1 MSTKTS
7 QSLKATKAKRKT
19 QTCKVFE
26 VKVDKSHLS
35 SSTLN
40 KLNLLFLEAKWL
52 YNHYLA
58 NEPLTAPWNQK
69 QVQVK
74 VKDTFENRDINITG
88 AHIKQEI
95 LQQIKQSILNLS
107 RAKKKGRK
115 VGRLKYKSEINTLN
129 LKEYNNTYRIK
140 GSRIK
145 IPNIPYLRVNG
156 LKQLEDYE
164 LANAKLIRKA
174 GDYYFHITCYK
185 DKEPQTTPPGPP
197 IGIDLGVKHQ
207 LTLSNGVQ
215 IDYQASSPEG
225 LKNKY
230 QRFSKKKK
238 RSKNQHKAKIKIQKA
253 FQHWNNQKK
262 DTTNKITKVLKD
274 TFSTICYQND
284 NIQGWQRLWGRKS
297 LSTSL
302 GGITS
307 KLKSIET
314 SREVNR
320 FYPST
325 KTCSQC
331 QHKKDKI
338 DLSERAY
345 HCEAC
350 GLSIDRDLNASIN
363 ILQEG
368 LNSTLTE
375 LRNSAVSR
383 ENIPRDTGDFKPVEM
398 EASALLLEQLNA
410 IPRVKGKHLSMKQE
424 TLVV

>member
-19 QTCKVFE
+19 QVCKVFE
-26 VKVDKSHLS
+26 VKVDKGHLS
-35 SSTLN
+35 TKVKE

-58 NEPLTAPWNQK
+58 NEPFQVPWNQK

-74 VKDTFENRDINITG
+74 VKDAFEDRDISLCG

-95 LQQIKQSILNLS
+95 LQGIKQSILNLS

-115 VGRLKYKSEINTLN
+115 IGRLKYKSEINTLN
-129 LKEYNNTYRIK
+129 LKEYNNTYRIR

-156 LKQLEDYE
+156 LKQLEGYE
-164 LANAKLIRKA
+164 LANAKLLRRA
-174 GDYYFHITCYK
+174 GDYYFKITCHK
-185 DKEPQTTPPGPP
+185 DKEVVPTLPEGS
-197 IGIDLGVKHQ
+197 IGIDLGLKHQ

-215 IDYQASSPEG
+215 IDYQAPSPKG

-230 QRFSKKKK
+230 KRFSKKKK
-238 RSKNQHKAKIKIQKA
+238 RSKNQHKARIQIQKA
-253 FQHWNNQKK
+253 FQHWNNKKK
-262 DTTNKITKVLKD
+262 DTICKITKVLKD
-274 TFSTICYQND
+274 TFSTICHQND
-284 NIQGWQRLWGRKS
+284 NIKGWQRLWGRKS

-302 GGITS
+302 GEITS

-338 DLSERAY
+338 SLSERVY
-345 HCEAC
+345 QCHKC

-363 ILQEG
+363 ILLEG
-368 LNSTLTE
+368 LG
-375 LRNSAVSR
+375 V
-383 ENIPRDTGDFKPVEM
+383 PRDTGDFKPVEM

-410 IPRVKGKHLSMKQE
+410 IPRVKCKHLSTKQE